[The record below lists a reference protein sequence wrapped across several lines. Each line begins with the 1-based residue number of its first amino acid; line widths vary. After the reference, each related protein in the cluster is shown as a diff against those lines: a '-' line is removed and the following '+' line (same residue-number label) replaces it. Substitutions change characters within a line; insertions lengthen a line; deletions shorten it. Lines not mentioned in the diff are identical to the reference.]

1 MDYSLAGYY
10 TSTQG
15 RFTAPDEFSSG
26 PIEVFAEAAQA
37 NPTFYADLTNP
48 QTLNKYQYCLNN
60 PLRYS
65 DPSGHQQQDGSSLT
79 KWLQSMIRQL
89 LKQKDQYPEE
99 PERREPLSLDPDEVN
114 ARATQAAGE
123 AAKARADLLKMTGL
137 DFGTLDLVE
146 VR

>member
-1 MDYSLAGYY
+1 
-10 TSTQG
+10 
-15 RFTAPDEFSSG
+15 
-26 PIEVFAEAAQA
+26 
-37 NPTFYADLTNP
+37 
-48 QTLNKYQYCLNN
+48 
-60 PLRYS
+60 
-65 DPSGHQQQDGSSLT
+65 
-79 KWLQSMIRQL
+79 MIRQL